1 MRLRG
6 INVSRW
12 GCDTVPH
19 PRQTD
24 STSCGPFVLKVSV
37 RGWANYD
44 LNKINT
50 LSVSDNVSKA
60 NVILNGNITVICHI

>member
-19 PRQTD
+19 PCQTD

-37 RGWANYD
+37 RGWDNYY
-44 LNKINT
+44 LNNINA
-50 LSVSDNVSKA
+50 LSVIDNVSKA
-60 NVILNGNITVICHI
+60 SVIRNGNITVICHI